1 MSEVW
6 DCTDLISTK
15 DLISLYEREIERKE
29 SKLNETKESQI
40 EYNILTREI
49 YELKNK
55 LYKIKN
61 EC

>member
-6 DCTDLISTK
+6 DCTDLISAK

-40 EYNILTREI
+40 EYNIVTREI

-61 EC
+61 EF

>member
-49 YELKNK
+49 YQLT
-55 LYKIKN
+55 I
-61 EC
+61 

>member
-61 EC
+61 KC

>member
-61 EC
+61 